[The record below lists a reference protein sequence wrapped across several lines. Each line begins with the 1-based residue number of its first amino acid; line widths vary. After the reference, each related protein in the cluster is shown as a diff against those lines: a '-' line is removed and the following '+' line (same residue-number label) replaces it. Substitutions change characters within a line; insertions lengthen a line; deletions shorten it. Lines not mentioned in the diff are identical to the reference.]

1 MTQRTTIIEESGSA
15 TDSRYRLQE
24 GDDWVC
30 PNCSCE
36 VRVRHGG
43 DPERMQRVQPVT
55 CCCGTQMRKEERG

>member
-1 MTQRTTIIEESGSA
+1 MTQQTTIITESRPM
-15 TDSRYRLQE
+15 TDRPDWLRE

-30 PNCSCE
+30 PNCGSE

-43 DPERMQRVQPVT
+43 DPERMQRIQPVS